1 MRVPLLSMVP
11 APIGS
16 CENLTISL
24 PKCKG
29 YTLINQ
35 LLLKMLASTMRQEK
49 INWKRSKMI
58 PKLPHPRGSAEKWD
72 TNNFCTVVFMTLLVK
87 SPLKVGKMINM
98 YGCIYSIQCIKHRN
112 RPENTSRLK
121 KWHLMIENCPLF
133 LTWKKKHKKV
143 RPSLINY
150 KLSATLM
157 EKCNT
162 FPPKLVKAIIQKI
175 KKNKVSAL
183 CEMSP
188 SNPCPRSSGKPLEEE
203 AERV

>member
-1 MRVPLLSMVP
+1 MQGIHSNQPTST
-11 APIGS
+11 
-16 CENLTISL
+16 EN
-24 PKCKG
+24 
-29 YTLINQ
+29 
-35 LLLKMLASTMRQEK
+35 ASQYNETRKNKLEEK
-49 INWKRSKMI
+49 QNDSETART
-58 PKLPHPRGSAEKWD
+58 HPRGSAEKWD

-121 KWHLMIENCPLF
+121 KWHLMKESCPLF

-150 KLSATLM
+150 KLSATLT

-162 FPPKLVKAIIQKI
+162 FPPELVKAIIQKI

-183 CEMSP
+183 RELSP
-188 SNPCPRSSGKPLEEE
+188 SNPCPRSSGKPSEEE
-203 AERV
+203 AEFKSQREWRTPGEGH